1 MWNRGNKSVKKY
13 ISNRIQDLK
22 FLWQY
27 LTFEYTKVC
36 YENNISQ
43 LDKLLYLNFSKFE
56 YLVDT
61 YDPLTNVSE
70 TEKLY
75 SWWKARD
82 SREEPFEHYNGFIAT
97 LSDDKASKFYFSE
110 IWKLENNNIYNEVQL
125 HLKRS
130 RELESKYF
138 FEDKEMLHRV
148 IDLMISYD

>member
-1 MWNRGNKSVKKY
+1 MWNRGNKSMKKY

-22 FLWQY
+22 FFWQY
-27 LTFEYTKVC
+27 LTFEYTKVS
-36 YENNISQ
+36 YENSSQ
-43 LDKLLYLNFSKFE
+43 LEKLLYLNFSKFE

-61 YDPLTNVSE
+61 YYPLTNVLE
-70 TEKLY
+70 TENLY

-82 SREEPFEHYNGFIAT
+82 SREEPFEKYNDFIAT
-97 LSDDKASKFYFSE
+97 LSSDTSSKFYFSE
-110 IWKLENNNIYNEVQL
+110 IWKLENTNIYDEVKLQ
-125 HLKRS
+125 LKRA